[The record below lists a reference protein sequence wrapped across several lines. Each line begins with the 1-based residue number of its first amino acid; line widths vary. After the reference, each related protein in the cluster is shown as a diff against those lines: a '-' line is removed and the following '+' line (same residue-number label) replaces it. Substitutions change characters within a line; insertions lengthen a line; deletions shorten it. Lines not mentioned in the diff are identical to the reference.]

1 LSVLNTFFLCKKIL
15 LKLTA
20 IILYD
25 KRGWG
30 IDSMRAMLIIA
41 DGMGDRLIP
50 ELGDGKIGKTPL
62 EATET
67 PSMDELARRGI
78 NGLVDVIRP
87 GIIPGS
93 DTAHLSLFGYDAFKT
108 YSGRGALE
116 ALGVGLQ
123 VKRGDVAFRCNLAT
137 VENSIIIDRRAGRI
151 SEEGEELIQAL
162 QGIRSDISPDT
173 KIIVKHTVEHRCAM
187 ILSGPGI
194 SPKVSSTDPKK
205 NGEKIARSV
214 PLEETKAAYK
224 TSMLLN
230 ELSDEFCNILST
242 HPANIKR
249 RAQGLLPANC
259 ILFRGGGTIPDVVPL
274 PELYKSSCAFIA
286 PSSLVAGVAIAVGMK
301 PIEVP
306 GATGSYDTNHRA
318 KAMNA
323 LAALESNEFV
333 FVHFKPT
340 DNASHDGD
348 VAMKQ
353 KMIQKVDELVGII
366 LDANMPDL
374 HIAVCADHCTPLR
387 VREHTADPVP
397 LVIMGS
403 QVRTDDI
410 KVFDERSAAKG
421 ALQRLRGHD
430 IMPILM
436 NFIGHQKMFGA

>member
-1 LSVLNTFFLCKKIL
+1 
-15 LKLTA
+15 
-20 IILYD
+20 
-25 KRGWG
+25 
-30 IDSMRAMLIIA
+30 MRALLIIA

-50 ELGDGKIGKTPL
+50 ELGDGEIGKTPL

-67 PSMDELARRGI
+67 PSLDELARRGI

-93 DTAHLSLFGYDAFKT
+93 DTAHLSLFGYNAFKT

-123 VKRGDVAFRCNLAT
+123 VKKGDVAFRCNLAT
-137 VENSIIIDRRAGRI
+137 VENGVIIDRRAGRI
-151 SEEGEELIQAL
+151 SEEGDELIQAL

-187 ILSGPGI
+187 ILRGPDI
-194 SPKVSSTDPKK
+194 SPKVSPTDPKK
-205 NGEKIARSV
+205 NEVKIARSV

-230 ELSDEFCNILST
+230 ELSDEFYNILSA
-242 HPANIKR
+242 HPINSERQAH
-249 RAQGLLPANC
+249 GLLPANC
-259 ILFRGGGTIPDVVPL
+259 ILFRGGGTVPDVIPL

-306 GATGSYDTNHRA
+306 GATGTYNTDHRA
-318 KAMNA
+318 KATRA
-323 LAALESNEFV
+323 LAALESNDFV
-333 FVHFKPT
+333 FIHFKPT
-340 DNASHDGD
+340 DNASHDGN
-348 VAMKQ
+348 VALKQ
-353 KMIQKVDELVGII
+353 KMIQKVDEIAGII
-366 LDANMPDL
+366 LDANLPDL
-374 HIAVCADHCTPLR
+374 HIAICADHCTPLR

-397 LVIMGS
+397 LAIMGS

-410 KVFDERSAAKG
+410 KVFDERSAVRG

-430 IMPILM
+430 IIPILM
-436 NFIGHQKMFGA
+436 NLIGHQKMFGA